1 MNKTEKSKRGLLFVV
16 SAPTGG
22 GKTTLVTRALGSLSS
37 RFPISRLIT
46 YTTRQPR
53 PGEVHGTDY
62 VFISKEEFLKLQIDN
77 FFAETTSYNGN
88 MYGSPLS
95 FLQFLPTGQ
104 SFIAITDRAGIAA
117 YQLVCPTAVCI
128 WIYPPSLEIL
138 SLRLKNRGSESST
151 SLEQRIALAAQE
163 ISAEQDSPLCTYHIL
178 NEKVEEAAAQLIEII
193 EGHLETI
200 F

>member
-1 MNKTEKSKRGLLFVV
+1 MV

-22 GKTTLVTRALGSLSS
+22 GKTTLVTKALSSLSP
-37 RFPISRLIT
+37 RFPITRLVT

-62 VFISKEEFLKLQIDN
+62 TFISKEEFAKLQIEN
-77 FFAETTSYNGN
+77 FFAETTCYNGN

-95 FLQFLPTGQ
+95 FLQLLPTGQ

-128 WIYPPSLEIL
+128 WIYPPSLEVL
-138 SLRLKNRGSESST
+138 SLRLKKRGSENAA
-151 SLEQRIALAAQE
+151 SLEQRLALGAEE
-163 ISAEQDSPLCTYHIL
+163 ILAEQNSPLCAYHIL
-178 NEKVEEAAAQLIEII
+178 NENIEEAAGQLIEII
-193 EGHLETI
+193 EKHLEAI